1 MPSMMQPTMI
11 VDQIPITAE
20 PNRAIMQEEDEFYGM
35 IQQARDEFLGKHE
48 FQDQTWQ
55 WARELDDEGFFL
67 FCYLMHDYDEKL
79 LSKNSYQETVYTLN
93 LLRHRL
99 LPLDLT
105 NQGISLMDQ
114 FQILFNLY
122 EKLKRENMH
131 WDACEEF
138 VQEQLKMHLQQN

>member
-1 MPSMMQPTMI
+1 
-11 VDQIPITAE
+11 
-20 PNRAIMQEEDEFYGM
+20 MQEKEEFYGM
-35 IQQARDEFLGKHE
+35 IHQARTEFLGKNE
-48 FQDQTWQ
+48 FQDHSWQ

-79 LSKNSYQETVYTLN
+79 LSKNSYQDTINTLN
-93 LLRHRL
+93 LLRNRL
-99 LPLDLT
+99 LPQNLKDH
-105 NQGISLMDQ
+105 GITLMDQ

-122 EKLKRENMH
+122 ERLKRENMH

>member
-1 MPSMMQPTMI
+1 
-11 VDQIPITAE
+11 
-20 PNRAIMQEEDEFYGM
+20 
-35 IQQARDEFLGKHE
+35 
-48 FQDQTWQ
+48 
-55 WARELDDEGFFL
+55 
-67 FCYLMHDYDEKL
+67 MHDYDEKL

>member
-1 MPSMMQPTMI
+1 MQPTMI

-20 PNRAIMQEEDEFYGM
+20 SNWVTMQEEDEFYGM
-35 IQQARDEFLGKHE
+35 IHQARDEFLDKHE
-48 FQDQTWQ
+48 FQDQSWQ

-79 LSKNSYQETVYTLN
+79 LSKNSYQETVYTLS

-99 LPLDLT
+99 LPQDLT
-105 NQGISLMDQ
+105 NQGITLMEQ

-122 EKLKRENMH
+122 ERLKRENMH
-131 WDACEEF
+131 WDLCEEF
-138 VQEQLKMHLQQN
+138 IQEQLKMHLQQN

>member
-1 MPSMMQPTMI
+1 MLPITI
-11 VDQIPITAE
+11 ADQILTTAE
-20 PNRAIMQEEDEFYGM
+20 KSRVIMQEKEEFYGM
-35 IQQARDEFLGKHE
+35 IHQARTEFLGKNE
-48 FQDQTWQ
+48 FQDHSWQ

-79 LSKNSYQETVYTLN
+79 LSKNSYQDTINTLN
-93 LLRHRL
+93 LLRNRL
-99 LPLDLT
+99 LPQNLKDH
-105 NQGISLMDQ
+105 GITLMDQ

-122 EKLKRENMH
+122 ERLKRENMH

>member
-1 MPSMMQPTMI
+1 
-11 VDQIPITAE
+11 
-20 PNRAIMQEEDEFYGM
+20 MQEEEEFYGM
-35 IQQARDEFLGKHE
+35 IHQARTEFLGKNE
-48 FQDQTWQ
+48 FQDHSWQ

-79 LSKNSYQETVYTLN
+79 LSKNSYQDTINTLN
-93 LLRHRL
+93 LLRNRL
-99 LPLDLT
+99 LPQNLKDH
-105 NQGISLMDQ
+105 GITLMDQ

-122 EKLKRENMH
+122 ERLKRENMH